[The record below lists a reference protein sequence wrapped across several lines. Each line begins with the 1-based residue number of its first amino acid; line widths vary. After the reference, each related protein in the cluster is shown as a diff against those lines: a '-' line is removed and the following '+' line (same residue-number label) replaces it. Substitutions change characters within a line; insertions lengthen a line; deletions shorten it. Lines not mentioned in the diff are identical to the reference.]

1 MTERLF
7 RIVGV
12 VAASVNGASR
22 RCVGGSSKCVDFLP
36 LGVADLL
43 FFLHLWKVPMAPR
56 IRTVPLPLPTPDGVT
71 GNHGYQY
78 NVQFDTFL
86 GGGNNHHQ
94 STQYWPDPM
103 AQVGEASTSLAT
115 AKPKITENN
124 ARSEVSNF
132 LPR

>member
-22 RCVGGSSKCVDFLP
+22 RCVGGPSKCVDFLP
-36 LGVADLL
+36 LGVADSVV
-43 FFLHLWKVPMAPR
+43 FFHPWKVLMAPR
-56 IRTVPLPLPTPDGVT
+56 IRTIPLPLVPPDGIT
-71 GNHGYQY
+71 GSHGNPYD
-78 NVQFDTFL
+78 VEFDAFL

-94 STQYWPDPM
+94 STQEWTDSL
-103 AQVGEASTSLAT
+103 AQAGEASTSLAT

-124 ARSEVSNF
+124 AQSEVSNF